1 MTQHFIEQFRD
12 RVMSLPLPKTEIKN
26 LMNHILNLK
35 NTISG
40 EVGIMV
46 KQFDNNTHWYSYFCG
61 NECFN
66 QFVNSNLERVIAIAP
81 RTEALETPILDPTK
95 ERPYEQAQ
103 WFNWQIKVD
112 ESRQR

>member
-46 KQFDNNTHWYSYFCG
+46 KQFDNNIIRQDHKPHRRIEDQLWVILRNGTLVTTHRRS
-61 NECFN
+61 
-66 QFVNSNLERVIAIAP
+66 SNH
-81 RTEALETPILDPTK
+81 TYNTNPTSM
-95 ERPYEQAQ
+95 
-103 WFNWQIKVD
+103 KVD
-112 ESRQR
+112 QLIYQPI

>member
-46 KQFDNNTHWYSYFCG
+46 KQFDNN
-61 NECFN
+61 
-66 QFVNSNLERVIAIAP
+66 II
-81 RTEALETPILDPTK
+81 
-95 ERPYEQAQ
+95 
-103 WFNWQIKVD
+103 
-112 ESRQR
+112 RQDD